1 MSVGLSSSG
10 LSQNDV
16 GGKLKNCAGIMQSKV
31 SFHARF
37 YNMPPISVGMVTRMS
52 RFLEC
57 WYLQQRKGKIIPH
70 GQRGTNSSS
79 SEMAGAIDRR
89 KRWPVEWQK
98 KRRRRDP

>member
-37 YNMPPISVGMVTRMS
+37 YNMPPISVGMVTRNEPIFRMLVS
-52 RFLEC
+52 TAE
-57 WYLQQRKGKIIPH
+57 
-70 GQRGTNSSS
+70 
-79 SEMAGAIDRR
+79 
-89 KRWPVEWQK
+89 K
-98 KRRRRDP
+98 KER